1 MNMGIKTVESPVDNL
16 IAGDFMRLTT
26 GLTVLAGKKYEKG
39 DILEIDANDKAIHLA
54 TAGNAKYV
62 LAESVDATLEDKP
75 AIAYKTGEFHAD
87 ECNFNTVTEVDAVI
101 DALHLRSIFLK

>member
-26 GLTVLAGKKYEKG
+26 GLTVLAGKKYVRG
-39 DILEIDANDKAIHLA
+39 DILEINADGKAIHLA
-54 TAGNAKYV
+54 TAANAKYILV
-62 LAESVDATLEDKP
+62 ESVDATSEDKP

-87 ECNFNTVTEVDAVI
+87 ECNFNTVTEVEEVI
-101 DALHLRSIFLK
+101 DALHLKSIFLK